1 MATTFFSGSYELG
14 SYDPAMY
21 QLPQYDQND
30 PTLSGSHFSN
40 FPQLHCGDPSL
51 DFAYFPIYPLTTCVD
66 ATPYPQMEGAPVA
79 IDPQV
84 LHTPACHEPHVEDA
98 LCDCARSTPE
108 LVSTPQPPPQ
118 VTIPEAYETFNSPTP
133 ARAEVYPMKKDR
145 QKGSANLLRSAKDPD
160 RQHQCTMCIR
170 KFKRR
175 ADLARHIK
183 RHQGIRPYGCV
194 ARCCPLDPSERHF
207 FRADARQRHW
217 KAHPQCEVEFYSTE
231 AGAEWMK
238 KNKNRSQKYRGSHGH
253 RRLTSRDTSMD
264 SYSGR
269 EDDDDDDD
277 ADYHD

>member
-1 MATTFFSGSYELG
+1 MATTFFSGPYELS

-66 ATPYPQMEGAPVA
+66 ATSYHQLEGAPVA

-84 LHTPACHEPHVEDA
+84 LHTPACHEPHVEDV

-118 VTIPEAYETFNSPTP
+118 VTIPEAYETFNPPTP

-145 QKGSANLLRSAKDPD
+145 QKGSANLLRSVCPAPLQFQCSLSACPPNRSHHVDILCEQAKDPD

-231 AGAEWMK
+231 AGAEW
-238 KNKNRSQKYRGSHGH
+238 
-253 RRLTSRDTSMD
+253 
-264 SYSGR
+264 
-269 EDDDDDDD
+269 
-277 ADYHD
+277 